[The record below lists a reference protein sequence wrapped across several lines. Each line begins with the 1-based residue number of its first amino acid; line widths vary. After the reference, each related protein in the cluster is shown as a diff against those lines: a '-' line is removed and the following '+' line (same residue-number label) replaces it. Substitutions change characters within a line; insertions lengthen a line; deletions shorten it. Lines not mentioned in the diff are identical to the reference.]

1 MSAPEPH
8 EIYERT
14 RREGRRRLSRPL
26 LELSSTAFVAGV
38 DVVFGLVAYAATIA
52 AAAPHLGVDLARL
65 LGSLAF
71 GISFVFIVVGRSEL
85 FTENFL
91 VPITGLD
98 RTRRSALKLAELWT
112 FSPILNVLGGTALI
126 LVLTAHGVLPHGSG
140 TEFRTLIAHYDTLS
154 ARAAFLSAIG
164 AGALITLMTWLVE
177 GADSM
182 WIRVVSAWIG
192 GSLLALATLDHVIID
207 TVAWVF
213 SLRYGGT
220 AGTGDLVDNFF
231 VAAAGNLVGGVAFV
245 TLTRFGQA
253 KAGGGATRSD

>member
-1 MSAPEPH
+1 MSAPEPQ

-14 RREGRRRLSRPL
+14 RREGQRRLSRPL
-26 LELSSTAFVAGV
+26 LELASTAFVAGV

-52 AAAPHLGVDLARL
+52 AATPHLGADLARL

-91 VPITGLD
+91 VPIAGLEQN
-98 RTRRSALKLAELWT
+98 RRSRFKLAELWLV
-112 FSPILNVLGGTALI
+112 SPILNVLGATTLI
-126 LVLTAHGVLPHGSG
+126 LVLTAHGVLPYGCG
-140 TEFRTLIAHYDTLS
+140 TAFRELVAHYDTLS
-154 ARAAFLSAIG
+154 ARTAFLSAVG

-177 GADSM
+177 GSESM
-182 WIRVVSAWIG
+182 WIRVVSGWIG
-192 GSLLALATLDHVIID
+192 GTLLALATLDHVIID
-207 TVAWVF
+207 TVAWIF

-220 AGTGDLVDNFF
+220 AGVGDLVQNFF
-231 VAAAGNLVGGVAFV
+231 VAAGGNFVGGVAFV

-253 KAGGGATRSD
+253 RVGSGTPASD